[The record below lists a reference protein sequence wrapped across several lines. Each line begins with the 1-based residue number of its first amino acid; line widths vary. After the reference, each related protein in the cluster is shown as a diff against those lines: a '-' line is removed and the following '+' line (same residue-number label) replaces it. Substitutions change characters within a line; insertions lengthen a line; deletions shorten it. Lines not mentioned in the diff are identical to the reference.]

1 MGIEHVFYGCDVTVS
16 SVLQIDSAVRACVVA
31 VAATRVSAGWPSPA
45 DDYIDGHIDL
55 SQHLIPRPSSTFL
68 IRVSGWSMRDAG
80 IADGDEL
87 IVDRAIEARDGQIVV
102 AVVDDEFVVKTLRLR
117 PPPPRLVAAHPD
129 FPDIVLPG
137 RDVQVW
143 GTVTYVLHHAP

>member
-1 MGIEHVFYGCDVTVS
+1 MFYGCDVTVS
-16 SVLQIDSAVRACVVA
+16 SVLQIDPAVRPYRVA
-31 VAATRVSAGWPSPA
+31 VACARVSAGWPSPA
-45 DDYIDGHIDL
+45 DDYMDGHIDL